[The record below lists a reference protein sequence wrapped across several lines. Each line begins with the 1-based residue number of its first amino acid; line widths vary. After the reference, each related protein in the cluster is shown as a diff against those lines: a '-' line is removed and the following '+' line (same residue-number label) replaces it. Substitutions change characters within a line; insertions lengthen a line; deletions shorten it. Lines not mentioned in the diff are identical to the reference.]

1 MRVMCA
7 NEALIN
13 NRRILHSSSR
23 SAGDL
28 VPYLPIASS
37 VRTTLYKT
45 ECVCW
50 LCQTA
55 FVWAALVY
63 MES

>member
-13 NRRILHSSSR
+13 NRRILHSS

-45 ECVCW
+45 ECVCFLFW
-50 LCQTA
+50 LCMGC
-55 FVWAALVY
+55 FSLY
-63 MES
+63 GKLN